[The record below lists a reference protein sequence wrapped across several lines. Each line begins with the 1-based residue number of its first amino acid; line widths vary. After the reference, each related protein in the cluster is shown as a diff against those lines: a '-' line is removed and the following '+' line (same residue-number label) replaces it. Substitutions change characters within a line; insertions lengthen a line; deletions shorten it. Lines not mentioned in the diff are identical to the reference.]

1 MIKGW
6 NIETIKE
13 YFNNKLKALSRALKL
28 QAKEYK
34 RRLKDLN
41 GEAKRLRDIQEQ
53 YIPREVFDRV
63 IGDLQEKVIK
73 MQLWIS
79 NQEGKAAR
87 SQLIAII
94 SVIVSIIAIGLSFF
108 KK

>member
-1 MIKGW
+1 MTKGW
-6 NIETIKE
+6 TIETIRK

-41 GEAKRLRDIQEQ
+41 GEAARLRGIQEQ

-63 IGDLQEKVIK
+63 VDELRKEIK
-73 MQLWIS
+73 ILTDYKIK
-79 NQEGKAAR
+79 QEGK
-87 SQLIAII
+87 SDLLKFVPWVLTAI
-94 SVIVSIIAIGLSFF
+94 SIILLYT